1 MVRESETRTD
11 DPIRIVVDLPM
22 DLDAADR
29 VAEEAMGA
37 AVAQLSAGRRVL
49 LETSEV
55 TGRVLAPVTD
65 RLAAGRRLARSV
77 AAVYER

>member
-1 MVRESETRTD
+1 
-11 DPIRIVVDLPM
+11 
-22 DLDAADR
+22 
-29 VAEEAMGA
+29 MGA
-37 AVAQLSAGRRVL
+37 AVAELSAGRRVL

-55 TGRVLAPVTD
+55 TGRVLAPVND